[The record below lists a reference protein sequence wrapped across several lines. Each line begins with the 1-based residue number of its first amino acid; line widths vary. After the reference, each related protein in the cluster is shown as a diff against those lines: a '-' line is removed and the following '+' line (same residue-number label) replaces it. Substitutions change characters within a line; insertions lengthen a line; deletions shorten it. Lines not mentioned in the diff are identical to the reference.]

1 MNNVLKKDVHTMR
14 KKTEQKVMYDETQ
27 LKIIDATMTLILE
40 KGYSRA
46 TTKNIAKL
54 AGVNESTIFRR
65 FDGKKEIVI
74 AAMELSK
81 WNPGLSESDFSYEG
95 NLEKDLISFSRTYMN
110 KVTPQMVKVSIGLR
124 SAELEEAALPGIMK
138 TPAVFKK
145 VLVDYFTEMIENG
158 KIPVYPFYDG
168 FYFNKFTR
176 KIAPPSMAR
185 TTPVARFKVMALALL
200 ANFAAI
206 RAHKS
211 VKPMQR
217 IKGSNWGI
225 PPIIKWLPA
234 PVKAVNAIIKT
245 LVPTAVFNSYPR
257 ILVSSK
263 SIIIPPPAPIN
274 PHIKPTTVPQR
285 TD

>member
-81 WNPGLSESDFSYEG
+81 WNPGLSDSDFSYEG

-124 SAELEEAALPGIMK
+124 SAELKEAALPGIMK

-158 KIPVYPFYDG
+158 KMPDCNVESIALQFIAMNFGFVFLDASFGDKLIGISKEEYIRNSIKVFVSGICEKTNNMIPGSKGHVFH
-168 FYFNKFTR
+168 
-176 KIAPPSMAR
+176 A
-185 TTPVARFKVMALALL
+185 
-200 ANFAAI
+200 
-206 RAHKS
+206 
-211 VKPMQR
+211 R
-217 IKGSNWGI
+217 IKKHDFGTH
-225 PPIIKWLPA
+225 
-234 PVKAVNAIIKT
+234 KT
-245 LVPTAVFNSYPR
+245 
-257 ILVSSK
+257 
-263 SIIIPPPAPIN
+263 
-274 PHIKPTTVPQR
+274 
-285 TD
+285 